1 MTAQIDVINTN
12 NMQISRS
19 CAETRI
25 YQPNI
30 TNVNAKYIWSA
41 VISGTSNI
49 KILSMSI
56 DDNSNIYVLSQI
68 YNDDPDNFITINPA
82 NGHNH
87 LILKM
92 KSVGNII
99 LTKYDKF
106 GEIIFATQII
116 QYDGNINFH
125 MKCQKSNIII
135 AGHHVGSFK
144 LMDIFSNIYTEYYS
158 DSPESIIIKI
168 TNELSFAWTS
178 LIKSTSFGKITD
190 FSVDIHGNIYVIG
203 SYSGHLRIKQS
214 LILDEKRDSNIL
226 DESIG
231 TNIFMIKYN
240 TIGNI
245 LWATQMGNYS
255 SIISTENIPNSIFVM
270 NNIIAVVG
278 TYTTNILN
286 FYNVPNGSILSGHGL
301 ENSSEKMNGFLA
313 IYDLTGSIISSHQIK
328 QNILPGIMSVAID
341 SIGHIYLTSNYESIH
356 NLLPST
362 GIYLAKYHH
371 LQGMIWDI
379 RITNGKNGILS
390 INNIDE
396 IIMTANYDNIVR
408 FESPNQQILFKL
420 TNQLSSNTF
429 IAKINKRGFTQW
441 VAKQSNTFGNMHISI
456 SNLNDI
462 YIGGNYR
469 DYLRNYDSTGTIVP
483 YSPFGINENVFV
495 TKYTEYVQT
504 IIIYHPFHYSP
515 NKLIILDS
523 NTRYTTIVFAKN
535 SIIDRDMKMI
545 DFIVFKNI
553 GSFVQLLNNNFQWE
567 IGANQDIELVYVK
580 NNLINY

>member
-1 MTAQIDVINTN
+1 
-12 NMQISRS
+12 
-19 CAETRI
+19 
-25 YQPNI
+25 
-30 TNVNAKYIWSA
+30 
-41 VISGTSNI
+41 
-49 KILSMSI
+49 
-56 DDNSNIYVLSQI
+56 
-68 YNDDPDNFITINPA
+68 
-82 NGHNH
+82 
-87 LILKM
+87 
-92 KSVGNII
+92 
-99 LTKYDKF
+99 
-106 GEIIFATQII
+106 
-116 QYDGNINFH
+116 
-125 MKCQKSNIII
+125 
-135 AGHHVGSFK
+135 
-144 LMDIFSNIYTEYYS
+144 
-158 DSPESIIIKI
+158 
-168 TNELSFAWTS
+168 
-178 LIKSTSFGKITD
+178 
-190 FSVDIHGNIYVIG
+190 
-203 SYSGHLRIKQS
+203 
-214 LILDEKRDSNIL
+214 
-226 DESIG
+226 
-231 TNIFMIKYN
+231 
-240 TIGNI
+240 
-245 LWATQMGNYS
+245 
-255 SIISTENIPNSIFVM
+255 
-270 NNIIAVVG
+270 
-278 TYTTNILN
+278 
-286 FYNVPNGSILSGHGL
+286 
-301 ENSSEKMNGFLA
+301 
-313 IYDLTGSIISSHQIK
+313 
-328 QNILPGIMSVAID
+328 
-341 SIGHIYLTSNYESIH
+341 
-356 NLLPST
+356 
-362 GIYLAKYHH
+362 
-371 LQGMIWDI
+371 MIWDI